1 MLTIAYARPA
11 DFLTRMP
18 FDCEIDPELAH
29 MDEVLDD
36 SKVMLAVTND
46 LARSAAGARWNG
58 RPSTP
63 VEVTLR
69 VAVARRLTPAP
80 TVGAV

>member
-1 MLTIAYARPA
+1 VLTIAYARPA
-11 DFLTRMP
+11 DFLARMP
-18 FDCEIDPELAH
+18 FDCEIDPELTH

-36 SKVMLAVTND
+36 PKVMLAVTND